1 MSNYSVAELRFNKNN
16 VEDQKQAGTLLQVK
30 NIYRQEKKR
39 TLCKERILLYVVVM
53 RMVSSRLSY
62 LKYLL

>member
-1 MSNYSVAELRFNKNN
+1 MLNYSVAELRFNKNN